1 MAKKKKASGPVR
13 GFATT
18 SVASKASVQAA
29 QVERDAVEGAEREN
43 ETPTV
48 EATDASHARSETAAT
63 AVDSADDT
71 NSMQVVPSELSNEW
85 GEEAG
90 EPDEVERTLTGFIR
104 VVRSRVD
111 REIAVKEREREKD
124 TEMGVP
130 WLRLDAVTENV
141 VGAVV
146 NGDRLETC
154 SAVTSHQEL
163 LHAYVTLTRIGFSAS
178 HAEAALRNSLRTD
191 TDAILQAALDWVTTA
206 FFYQSLL
213 RIISCLC
220 IHLPPDE
227 LPKRY
232 TDKVALDVDTTVTLS
247 VQQNSNND
255 PRPRETVT
263 HLLSDAQPLQ
273 SSLPSEVASKDT
285 SRDMAAIK
293 TRILQSMLEHSD
305 SDEDSDSSFD
315 ANPINSLSP
324 NALHAL
330 FQSHLYN
337 LKLILSDKCKPL
349 RITPPPSLLTAI
361 KEYSQRLKKLES
373 ERAFQKRKAEVEYAN
388 LVNSQN
394 KLAEKDKEYV
404 NLMKRIEEALVS
416 SQNNEA
422 VEPARNIRQKN
433 NIANDDEDEDD
444 DISGLFS
451 ELTAS
456 STHNA
461 ILAAVTATTILSF
474 PVPKSWSG
482 KLPAHYLQEQCA
494 KLIPSSAKSKTNP
507 LKIKYEKLPT
517 STSKAYK
524 ARATITGFPS
534 SIISSLVAKA
544 AENNNTINTSGTT
557 ITFET
562 PSHEAVDTLNSAQE
576 HVATLA
582 LFNLFGA
589 SLPLYRSLP
598 PAYRDFW
605 IELEEAQRNSAD
617 MALKLEEDAI
627 LDVVSGLFKEYEEL
641 VKARNATNADARKS
655 KNAFGS
661 MQEASIN
668 TQNDE
673 GSKSDT
679 LRMEAQ
685 SDSLREKFEA
695 RTRNASY
702 IEMKEFRSQL
712 PVSNMRDELL
722 KLIEDNQVV
731 IVSGE
736 TGSGKSTQIPQ
747 FLLESALLSNKA
759 SQTSIICT
767 QPRRISATSIA
778 SRVSQELGDPNGF
791 GPGSLVAYTVRLD
804 STATSSTRLSFQTT
818 GVLLRRLEQDPYLQ
832 GISHILVDEVHER
845 SLDSDFLLLCL
856 RRLVSVRRSDLRVI
870 LMSATADAEKF
881 ARYFETGF
889 GGAVSVPVVRIP
901 GRTFPVEA
909 FFLEDAVEQSGY
921 EIDAGSEYAVRE
933 RYGGNVIGRVSVSGK
948 GGNKNMV
955 SLVMEDGGDDE
966 VNYYD
971 GDGNALSEKTR
982 DTLRKMD
989 LRKIDLD
996 LVEALIRRLVGTKGS
1011 HKDDTL
1017 QQAHLESILVFL
1029 PGIGEIRKL
1038 HDRLTSEHSKENQK
1052 YKMLVL
1058 PLHSTLTSAE
1068 QAAVFKSAPRG
1079 VRKVVLSTNI
1089 AETGVTIPDVV
1100 YVIDTCRAREVSYD
1114 EKRNLTRLG
1123 EVLISQANCR
1133 QRRGRAG
1140 RVKPGVCFHLIPR
1153 HQFDTMQVHRPP
1165 EMLRL
1170 PLEELV
1176 LRVLASSMLD
1186 QDIPNV
1192 RTFMAQAPDP
1202 PPVRHVE
1209 RAITVLKQI
1218 QAISEKSDDSNP
1230 TSNLGTETLT
1240 PLGQQL
1246 AGLPVDVRLG
1256 KMLLFAV
1263 MLKCLDP
1270 VLTIAASLS
1279 LGKDPFL
1286 TRFEDSTSSG
1296 AAKRFKSGESD
1307 LLAIANAFNAWR
1319 DHIIKN
1325 GRDRNSGW
1333 NAARDFAQR
1342 NGLSITNLTMI
1353 EEARLQLL
1361 RVLASSGIVKLDSSK
1376 GAPPRPLL
1384 AHVPSN
1390 ANTAAK
1396 QTSIILAVLAAG
1408 VYPSVAACLTPSPG
1422 TASTKVP
1429 SLYLQNN
1436 LADKVQVH
1444 SRSIVSEDTLVN
1456 GSLYGM
1462 YSVTKTVAGGG
1473 SGFSRIVA
1481 WDLNLLGNMSVLTFA
1496 GNCFADHQTRLL
1508 KADSGKLAFR
1518 CVPRTAAFLSAL
1530 FRQANKVFDKKLS
1543 AFSGSDQRGIA
1554 GGSDTEEDTRVVA
1567 VWLSLIEAEFSLPSK
1582 FK

>member
-1 MAKKKKASGPVR
+1 MAKKKKASAPVR

-29 QVERDAVEGAEREN
+29 QIEREAVEVAEREN
-43 ETPTV
+43 VPPTV
-48 EATDASHARSETAAT
+48 EASADSALVTRTETAV
-63 AVDSADDT
+63 AVNADD
-71 NSMQVVPSELSNEW
+71 NDSMRAVASALSNEW

-90 EPDEVERTLTGFIR
+90 EADGVEHTLNGVVR
-104 VVRSRVD
+104 VVRRRVD
-111 REIAVKEREREKD
+111 REITAKEREREKD
-124 TEMGVP
+124 TDMGVP
-130 WLRLDAVTENV
+130 WLRLDALAENA

-146 NGDRLETC
+146 GDGHQTGV
-154 SAVTSHQEL
+154 AVTSHQEL
-163 LHAYVTLTRIGFSAS
+163 LHAFITLTKIGFSAE
-178 HAEAALRNSLRTD
+178 HAKAALRESLSTD
-191 TDAILQAALDWVTTA
+191 TDAILQAALDWFTV
-206 FFYQSLL
+206 Q
-213 RIISCLC
+213 LC

-227 LPKRY
+227 LPKKY
-232 TDKVALDVDTTVTLS
+232 TDKVALDADTTVTLS
-247 VQQNSNND
+247 VQQNSNNEA
-255 PRPRETVT
+255 RSKETET
-263 HLLSDAQPLQ
+263 HSLLSDAQPLQ
-273 SSLPSEVASKDT
+273 PALLSEDFSKDT
-285 SRDMAAIK
+285 SREMAALK

-315 ANPINSLSP
+315 ASPINSLNP

-330 FQSHLYN
+330 FQSHVYY
-337 LKLILSDKCKPL
+337 LKLILSDKCKPM
-349 RITPPPSLLTAI
+349 RIPPPPTLLAAI

-373 ERAFQKRKAEVEYAN
+373 ERGFQKRKAEVEYAN

-404 NLMKRIEEALVS
+404 NLLKRIDEALAA
-416 SQNNEA
+416 SQSNKA
-422 VEPARNIRQKN
+422 VEPARNPEKD
-433 NIANDDEDEDD
+433 NIAGDDGGDEDD
-444 DISGLFS
+444 DNFGGLFS
-451 ELTAS
+451 EPTTS
-456 STHNA
+456 STPNA
-461 ILAAVTATTILSF
+461 NSVAVTTTTILSF

-482 KLPAHYLQEQCA
+482 KLPVHYLQEQCA
-494 KLIPSSAKSKTNP
+494 KLMPSSAKNKSNP
-507 LKIKYEKLPT
+507 LKITYEKLPS

-524 ARATITGFPS
+524 VRAKISGFPS
-534 SIISSLVAKA
+534 SIISSLVSRAV
-544 AENNNTINTSGTT
+544 ENNSTINTSGTT

-562 PSHEAVDTLNSAQE
+562 PSDEAVDTLNSAQE

-582 LFNLFGA
+582 LFALFGA

-605 IELEEAQRNSAD
+605 IELEEAQRSSTD

-627 LDVVSGLFKEYEEL
+627 LDVVSGLFKEHQEL
-641 VKARNATNADARKS
+641 VKDRKAAASVDARKS

-661 MQEASIN
+661 TQGASLN
-668 TQNDE
+668 TQSGEEN
-673 GSKSDT
+673 KSDT
-679 LRMEAQ
+679 SRMEAQ
-685 SDSLREKFEA
+685 SNTLRETFEA
-695 RTRNASY
+695 RMRKASY

-712 PVSNMRDELL
+712 PVSNMKDQLL

-759 SQTSIICT
+759 SQTNIICT

-804 STATSSTRLSFQTT
+804 STASSNTRLSFQTT

-832 GISHILVDEVHER
+832 GVSHILVDEVHER

-881 ARYFETGF
+881 ARYFETGL

-921 EIDAGSEYAVRE
+921 GIDAGSEYAVRE
-933 RYGGNVIGRVSVSGK
+933 RYGGNVIGRVAVSGK

-955 SLVMEDGGDDE
+955 SLVMDDGDDD

-982 DTLRKMD
+982 DTLSKMD

-996 LVEALIRRLVGTKGS
+996 LVEALIRRLVGATGS
-1011 HKDDTL
+1011 HKEDTL

-1100 YVIDTCRAREVSYD
+1100 YVIDTCRAREVSFD

-1192 RTFMAQAPDP
+1192 RMFMAQAPDP

-1218 QAISEKSDDSNP
+1218 QAVSEKSDGSHP
-1230 TSNLGTETLT
+1230 TSSPGTEKLT

-1286 TRFEDSTSSG
+1286 TRFDDSTSSG

-1319 DHIIKN
+1319 DHIVKN
-1325 GRDRNSGW
+1325 GRDRSSGW

-1342 NGLSITNLTMI
+1342 NGLSITNLAMI

-1361 RVLASSGIVKLDSSK
+1361 RVLASSGTVQLDSSR

-1384 AHVPSN
+1384 AHVPAN
-1390 ANTAAK
+1390 TNTAAK
-1396 QTSIILAVLAAG
+1396 QTSVVMAVLTSG
-1408 VYPSVAACLTPSPG
+1408 LYPSVAACLTPSRL
-1422 TASTKVP
+1422 SSSKVP

-1456 GSLYGM
+1456 GSMYGM
-1462 YSVTKTVAGGG
+1462 YSMTKTVAGGG
-1473 SGFSRIVA
+1473 SGYSRIVA
-1481 WDLNLLGNMSVLTFA
+1481 WDLNLLGNLSVLTVA
-1496 GNCFADHQTRLL
+1496 GNCFADHQTHLL

-1518 CVPRTAAFLSAL
+1518 CVPRTAALLSAF
-1530 FRQANKVFDKKLS
+1530 FRQVNQVFDKKLL
-1543 AFSGSDQRGIA
+1543 AFSSSEQRGGTGENNA
-1554 GGSDTEEDTRVVA
+1554 DEDARVVD
-1567 VWLSLIEAEFSLPSK
+1567 VWLSLIEAEFSQLSK

>member
-29 QVERDAVEGAEREN
+29 QVERDAVESAEREN

-48 EATDASHARSETAAT
+48 EATDAPEARSETAAT
-63 AVDSADDT
+63 AADTADDT
-71 NSMQVVPSELSNEW
+71 NSMRAVICELSNEW
-85 GEEAG
+85 GDEAG
-90 EPDEVERTLTGFIR
+90 EADEVERSLTGVIR
-104 VVRSRVD
+104 AVRRRVD
-111 REIAVKEREREKD
+111 RETAAKEREREKD

-130 WLRLDAVTENV
+130 WLRLDAMTENV

-146 NGDRLETC
+146 NVGDGRETTC
-154 SAVTSHQEL
+154 AVTSHQEL
-163 LHAYVTLTRIGFSAS
+163 LHAYVTLTRIGFSAV
-178 HAEAALRNSLRTD
+178 HAEAALRDSLRTD
-191 TDAILQAALDWVTTA
+191 TDAILQAALDW
-206 FFYQSLL
+206 
-213 RIISCLC
+213 LC
-220 IHLPPDE
+220 IRLLPDE

-232 TDKVALDVDTTVTLS
+232 TDKVALDADTTVTFS
-247 VQQNSNND
+247 VNQNSNND
-255 PRPRETVT
+255 ARPKETET

-273 SSLPSEVASKDT
+273 SSLPAEVASKGT

-305 SDEDSDSSFD
+305 SGEDSDSSFD

-337 LKLILSDKCKPL
+337 LKLILTDKCKPL

-394 KLAEKDKEYV
+394 KLAEQDKEYV
-404 NLMKRIEEALVS
+404 NLMKRIDEALVS

-422 VEPARNIRQKN
+422 FEPVRNIRQKN
-433 NIANDDEDEDD
+433 NIVNDDSDDEEDADD

-451 ELTAS
+451 EPIAS
-456 STHNA
+456 STPNA
-461 ILAAVTATTILSF
+461 ILAAATTITVLSF

-524 ARATITGFPS
+524 VRVTITGLPS

-544 AENNNTINTSGTT
+544 AENNNTINACGTT

-562 PSHEAVDTLNSAQE
+562 PNHEAVDTLSSSQE

-582 LFNLFGA
+582 LFKLFGA

-605 IELEEAQRNSAD
+605 IKLEEAERNSAD

-627 LDVVSGLFKEYEEL
+627 LEVVSGLFKEYEEL
-641 VKARNATNADARKS
+641 VKARKATNVDARKS

-661 MQEASIN
+661 S

-679 LRMEAQ
+679 SRMEAQ
-685 SDSLREKFEA
+685 SNSLREKFEA
-695 RTRNASY
+695 RTRKASY

-856 RRLVSVRRSDLRVI
+856 RRLVSMRRSDLRVI

-889 GGAVSVPVVRIP
+889 GTAVSVPVVRIP

-966 VNYYD
+966 VSYYD
-971 GDGNALSEKTR
+971 GDENGLSAKTR
-982 DTLRKMD
+982 DTLSKMD

-996 LVEALIRRLVGTKGS
+996 LVEALIRRLVGPMGS
-1011 HKDDTL
+1011 HKADTL
-1017 QQAHLESILVFL
+1017 QHAHLESILVFL

-1192 RTFMAQAPDP
+1192 RMFMAQAPDP

-1218 QAISEKSDDSNP
+1218 QAISEKSDGSNP
-1230 TSNLGTETLT
+1230 TSNPGTETLT

-1361 RVLASSGIVKLDSSK
+1361 RVLASSGIVKMDSSK

-1384 AHVPSN
+1384 AQVPSN

-1396 QTSIILAVLAAG
+1396 QTSIVVAVLAAG
-1408 VYPSVAACLTPSPG
+1408 VYPSVAACLTPSSG
-1422 TASTKVP
+1422 TASTKVA

-1496 GNCFADHQTRLL
+1496 GNCFADHQSRLL
-1508 KADSGKLAFR
+1508 KADAGKLAFR
-1518 CVPRTAAFLSAL
+1518 CVPRTAALLSAL
-1530 FRQANKVFDKKLS
+1530 FRQVNQVFDEKLS
-1543 AFSGSDQRGIA
+1543 AFRGSVQHGAA
-1554 GGSDTEEDTRVVA
+1554 GVNDTEEDARVVD
-1567 VWLSLIEAEFSLPSK
+1567 VWLSLIEAEFSQPSK